1 LLGLLLVCVVWL
13 LVAGWGVNR
22 PPVRP
27 STTPCAFE
35 TRIPYE
41 LTDSAVAARTA
52 VVAKRR
58 TEVRRALAM
67 VTDECRGYQGM
78 GKRSY
83 QGDGVSIGVSK
94 GSVRK

>member
-27 STTPCAFE
+27 STTPCTFE

-58 TEVRRALAM
+58 TEVRRALTM
-67 VTDECRGYQGM
+67 VADECRGIREWGRGATRGTEFQ
-78 GKRSY
+78 
-83 QGDGVSIGVSK
+83 
-94 GSVRK
+94 